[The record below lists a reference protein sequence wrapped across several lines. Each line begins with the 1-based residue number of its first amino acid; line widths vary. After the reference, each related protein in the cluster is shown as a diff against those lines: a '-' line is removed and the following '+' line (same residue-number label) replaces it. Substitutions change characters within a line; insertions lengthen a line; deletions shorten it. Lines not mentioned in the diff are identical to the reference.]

1 MANRMGTV
9 FLQKTLNAQL
19 TNHIRNTLPVLR
31 DKLQKQL
38 ISLEKSLG
46 DFKNFR
52 TDDKTMKTKALLQY
66 VLTFFTIIIS
76 VNIMSETENVK
87 TVVR

>member
-38 ISLEKSLG
+38 VSLEKSLG

-52 TDDKTMKTKALLQY
+52 TDDKTLKTKALLQY
-66 VLTFFTIIIS
+66 VFSYIKPTCAKSFFF
-76 VNIMSETENVK
+76 
-87 TVVR
+87 